1 MGSGKVLIMRIF
13 LSVIIIIFNLQSKTI
28 ADDISDFQIE
38 GISVG
43 DSALNYFSKSELEER
58 ERIGFIY

>member
-1 MGSGKVLIMRIF
+1 MRIF